1 MVVLRSRTPLP
12 TRGTFLLIRRCA
24 PPRLQ
29 LQLRAS
35 ISIAAAAAMSRGA
48 ATNDHGAFGPGAD
61 GLGAAA
67 DGPGA
72 AADSPDAAADGVN
85 ERRVRARVGEA
96 SDEASDSYDE
106 ASDMTTWPLERV
118 WAAIRADVAAAGVT
132 SESEARDVAVRRAQ
146 QAWPYGLTMAQQR
159 RAVELGIAEYYRIL
173 EDAAPAAAAAAA
185 GPAGAAGAT
194 SAAAA
199 PSPAPSGSNGG
210 SDASPSP
217 EHQPILDVV
226 ISGAVVRVMDRGALK
241 ANALVRMT
249 AADEVGAAARG
260 PPSVRVSHLD
270 GRVTEFPAAPV
281 ANHEWRSSA
290 QQVDDSMAS
299 YQDWWAHRV
308 GWGGQ

>member
-1 MVVLRSRTPLP
+1 
-12 TRGTFLLIRRCA
+12 
-24 PPRLQ
+24 
-29 LQLRAS
+29 
-35 ISIAAAAAMSRGA
+35 MSRGA

-132 SESEARDVAVRRAQ
+132 SVAEARDVAVRRAQ

-194 SAAAA
+194 LAGATLAAAA
-199 PSPAPSGSNGG
+199 AATMELAASPATSGSSGVDG
-210 SDASPSP
+210 AAAAMELAASPSP

>member
-1 MVVLRSRTPLP
+1 
-12 TRGTFLLIRRCA
+12 
-24 PPRLQ
+24 
-29 LQLRAS
+29 
-35 ISIAAAAAMSRGA
+35 MSRGA

-159 RAVELGIAEYYRIL
+159 RAEWLGSAEYYRIL
-173 EDAAPAAAAAAA
+173 EDADPAAAAAAA

-199 PSPAPSGSNGG
+199 P
-210 SDASPSP
+210 SPSP

-299 YQDWWAHRV
+299 YQDWWANRV
-308 GWGGQ
+308 GWGVQ